1 MLNMSLWALLALLW
15 GSSFLAIG
23 VGVET
28 LSPALL
34 VAGRMVIGAGILVVG
49 LYLLGRNLRMG
60 RRGWVIAFVAG
71 MTGNVAPFLLIS
83 YAGQTVDSG
92 LAALIMGVAPIATV
106 TLAPL
111 VHPDETLGYL
121 KIIGAAIGFSG
132 LLLLFGPH
140 VLGGLGAQLV
150 PQLALLIAA
159 LSYASTSL
167 FSRRFPHSDPMQMAA
182 ASVLVG
188 AIVICGYVLA
198 QGGDLTF
205 ATMSTNS
212 FIAMIYL
219 GVGPTALAAV
229 AYFYLL
235 PRIGAG
241 RLQQVNYAVPVIGVL
256 LGVVLLHERP
266 EWNVWAAMPVIL
278 LAVFFVTRKA

>member
-1 MLNMSLWALLALLW
+1 MVNVSLWSVLAFLW

-28 LSPALL
+28 ISPALL
-34 VAGRMVIGAGILVVG
+34 VAGRMVIGAGVLVA
-49 LYLLGRNLRMG
+49 LLLLMGRGLRMG
-60 RRGWVIAFVAG
+60 LRGWGIAFVAG
-71 MTGNVAPFLLIS
+71 MTGNVAPFILIS

-92 LAALIMGVAPIATV
+92 LSALIMGVAPIATI
-106 TLAPL
+106 TLAPF
-111 VHPDETLGYL
+111 VHPDETLGKL
-121 KIIGAAIGFSG
+121 KVIGALIGFAG
-132 LLLLFGPH
+132 LLVLFGPH

-159 LSYASTSL
+159 LCYASTAL
-167 FSRRFPHSDPMQMAA
+167 FSRRFPHDDPMQMAA
-182 ASVLVG
+182 ASVFVG
-188 AIVICGYVLA
+188 AIVICGYVVA
-198 QGGDLTF
+198 QGADISM
-205 ATMSTNS
+205 AAMSTES
-212 FIAMIYL
+212 LIALVYL
-219 GVGPTALAAV
+219 GLGPTALAAV

-256 LGVVLLHERP
+256 LGVLLLNERP